1 MKRVALSLLV
11 ALPLLLGLIFVTGQ
25 AYSVAKER
33 KVVYRYLSEALDSGM
48 EPSNRVVWKEP
59 EKPLSRPLT
68 LGDKELVGKTL
79 GLAWQLLS
87 LCQSTAHHDL
97 LNDAFD
103 GVALE
108 RAVISVGDALASGG
122 RLGVLDIEAVP
133 TFFHSDG
140 SLLQVELT
148 MSVVRFNSKMEGPE
162 TSVVTRD
169 RGLAT
174 LINQADG
181 WRVVSYELTDIQPI
195 EPDKTKWVGN
205 WLAGINYYPAK
216 TPWRTFW
223 RQFDSDVVA
232 ADFRRLGNINGN
244 TVRIFLPTQEF
255 MDPAST
261 VQAQLQL
268 GQLLDLA
275 EQNGLLV
282 VPTLFDL
289 QGEFGPEG
297 WVDDAVYL
305 KAILPILS
313 KSNAVAF
320 VDIKNEPDL
329 DYKSHGERSIR
340 AWLKAMLV
348 YSRTVAPDLSYTIG
362 WSSADA
368 ASNLIAEIDLVTYHD
383 YGPVNLSAWQL
394 SELRSKVGDK
404 PIMITEFGA
413 SSWELLL
420 GFPATER
427 SQAQILDDR
436 ASALSAADGL
446 FVWTLND
453 FETVDNQAIGHS
465 PWVAGLQS
473 AFGLFDA
480 NGREK
485 PAAKVVRRVFGEA
498 L

>member
-1 MKRVALSLLV
+1 MKRVVLSLLV
-11 ALPLLLGLIFVTGQ
+11 ALPFLLGFMFLTGQ

-33 KVVYRYLSEALDSGM
+33 KVVYRYLAEALDPSI
-48 EPSNRVVWKEP
+48 EPSNRVVWNER
-59 EKPLSRPLT
+59 ETPLT
-68 LGDKELVGKTL
+68 RHFTPSDRDLVGKTL

-97 LNDAFD
+97 LQDAFG

-108 RAVISVGDALASGG
+108 RAVISVDDALASGG

-148 MSVVRFNSKMEGPE
+148 MLVVRFNTKIEGPE
-162 TSVVTRD
+162 TRVVTRD

-195 EPDKTKWVGN
+195 VTSKKKWEGG

-216 TPWRTFW
+216 TPWRAFW
-223 RQFDSDVVA
+223 QQFDSDVVA
-232 ADFRRLGNINGN
+232 ADFRRMGTINGN
-244 TVRIFLPTQEF
+244 TVRIFLPTQVF
-255 MDPAST
+255 MDPVT
-261 VQAQLQL
+261 RVRAQRQL

-275 EQNGLLV
+275 EQNNLLV

-297 WVDDAVYL
+297 WSDDAIYL
-305 KAILPILS
+305 KTILPILS
-313 KSNAVAF
+313 ESKAVAF

-348 YSRTVAPDLSYTIG
+348 YSRTVAPNLSYTIG

-368 ASNLIAEIDLVTYHD
+368 AGNLIAEIDLVTYHD
-383 YGPVNLSAWQL
+383 YGPVNSSARQL
-394 SELRSKVGDK
+394 SKLRSRVGDK

-427 SQAQILDDR
+427 QQAQILDDR

-453 FETVDNQAIGHS
+453 FETIDNQAIGHS

-473 AFGLFDA
+473 AFGLFASD
-480 NGREK
+480 GREK
-485 PAAKVVRRVFGEA
+485 PAAKVVRRIFGEA